1 MRATS
6 EKLPPGDQLA
16 VVRRRHSWLINGD
29 FFTLKPTGVARY
41 AFEVTRALD
50 TLIAEGHPLTREIEL
65 TVLAP
70 RPVPPG
76 ILTCIPIRVV
86 PEFRKP
92 RLPQFWVQA
101 QLPRVVQGGLLS
113 FCNLA
118 PVLVS
123 RHIVCI
129 HDLHTWIM
137 PESYGLLFR
146 LAHRAILPVLGRRAK
161 MITTVSELSRSHLI
175 EFGVSPAH
183 KVVIAYNGSDHVRRW
198 SPTRS
203 RLSLGERP
211 FVLAL
216 GRKLAYKN
224 GALVWRIAE
233 ALDARGIDVYVAG
246 DLDESAIRQFG
257 PQKPRNIRLLGRV
270 SDDDLAL
277 ALSHAL
283 CFVFP
288 SRIEGFGLPAVE
300 AMALGC
306 PVIAS
311 DAPCLP
317 EICGD
322 AALYADPDDRESWI
336 AAIDRLRL
344 HPTARLDLIA
354 KGYRRAGRYTWR
366 AAAETYLDLMARVD
380 REDDVPIRTTG

>member
-1 MRATS
+1 MPQKKRNAW
-6 EKLPPGDQLA
+6 A
-16 VVRRRHSWLINGD
+16 INGD
-29 FFTLKPTGVARY
+29 FLTLKPTGVARY
-41 AFEVTRALD
+41 AVEVTRALD
-50 TLIAEGHPLTREIEL
+50 MLIAEEHPLTVNIEL
-65 TVLAP
+65 TLMAP
-70 RPVPPG
+70 RPAPEG
-76 ILTCIPIRVV
+76 FLDRIPVRVF

-101 QLPRVVQGGLLS
+101 QLPRVVRGGLLS

-118 PVLVS
+118 PVIVS

-146 LAHRAILPVLGRRAK
+146 LAHRAILPILGRRAK
-161 MITTVSELSRSHLI
+161 MITTVSDLSRRHLV
-175 EFGVSPAH
+175 EFGICPAR
-183 KVVIAYNGSDHVRRW
+183 KVAIAYNGSDHARRW
-198 SPTRS
+198 DPTRS
-203 RLSLGERP
+203 QLQLDKRP

-216 GRKLAYKN
+216 GRKQAYKN
-224 GALVWRIAE
+224 GSLVWRIAE

-246 DLDESAIRQFG
+246 DLDESSIRQFG

-311 DAPCLP
+311 NAPCLP

-322 AALYADPDDRESWI
+322 AALYVDPDDRESWI

-380 REDDVPIRTTG
+380 READVPIRTTG

>member
-1 MRATS
+1 S
-6 EKLPPGDQLA
+6 EMLPPGDQLA

-146 LAHRAILPVLGRRAK
+146 LAH
-161 MITTVSELSRSHLI
+161 
-175 EFGVSPAH
+175 
-183 KVVIAYNGSDHVRRW
+183 
-198 SPTRS
+198 
-203 RLSLGERP
+203 
-211 FVLAL
+211 
-216 GRKLAYKN
+216 
-224 GALVWRIAE
+224 
-233 ALDARGIDVYVAG
+233 
-246 DLDESAIRQFG
+246 
-257 PQKPRNIRLLGRV
+257 
-270 SDDDLAL
+270 
-277 ALSHAL
+277 
-283 CFVFP
+283 
-288 SRIEGFGLPAVE
+288 
-300 AMALGC
+300 
-306 PVIAS
+306 
-311 DAPCLP
+311 
-317 EICGD
+317 
-322 AALYADPDDRESWI
+322 
-336 AAIDRLRL
+336 
-344 HPTARLDLIA
+344 
-354 KGYRRAGRYTWR
+354 
-366 AAAETYLDLMARVD
+366 
-380 REDDVPIRTTG
+380 